1 MNMLHYNVMKT
12 LFFTFFAPFVIAGTA
27 MAAPKA
33 APVALDTV
41 RTAYDDGRVSRIYT
55 VLKGTDVREGVS
67 LSYHRN
73 GKLAIEVP
81 YRNGKIDGVMRS
93 YDEEG
98 KLHETIGY
106 LEGDEEGY
114 STVYYPN
121 GKKKKRES
129 FHQGILNGMSEEWS
143 ENGKI
148 LRQIPY
154 ENGQIHGV
162 VKIYDE
168 FGQIKED
175 VVFVRGLRNGAYHRY
190 SYGKVTFEAEFKNNR
205 CVKNCNF

>member
-1 MNMLHYNVMKT
+1 MKT

-27 MAAPKA
+27 MAAPKV

-41 RTAYDDGRVSRIYT
+41 RTTYEDGRVSRIYT

-93 YDEEG
+93 YDEDG

-106 LEGDEEGY
+106 LEGEEEGY
-114 STVYYPN
+114 STIYYPN
-121 GKKKKRES
+121 GKKKSRES
-129 FHQGILNGMSEEWS
+129 YRRGILNGMSENWDES
-143 ENGKI
+143 GK
-148 LRQIPY
+148 LRRQIPY
-154 ENGQIHGV
+154 VEGQIHGTF
-162 VKIYDE
+162 KMYDE
-168 FGQIKED
+168 FGKIKED
-175 VVFVRGLRNGAYHRY
+175 MTFVRGLRNGLYHRY
-190 SYGKVTFEAEFKNNR
+190 KYGKVELEAEFQNNR

>member
-1 MNMLHYNVMKT
+1 MLHYNVMKT

-114 STVYYPN
+114 STVYYTN

>member
-1 MNMLHYNVMKT
+1 MLHFNVMKT

-27 MAAPKA
+27 MAAPKVA
-33 APVALDTV
+33 SPALDTV
-41 RTAYDDGRVSRIYT
+41 RTTYEDGRVSRIYT
-55 VLKGTDVREGVS
+55 VLKGTDVREGAS

-98 KLHETIGY
+98 RIHETIGY
-106 LEGDEEGY
+106 LEGEEEGY
-114 STVYYPN
+114 STIYYAN
-121 GKKKKRES
+121 GKKKSRETYRC
-129 FHQGILNGMSEEWS
+129 GILNGVSEDWDEM
-143 ENGKI
+143 GRI
-148 LRQIPY
+148 RRQIPY
-154 ENGQIHGV
+154 VDGQIHGI

-168 FGQIKED
+168 NGKIKED
-175 VVFVRGLRNGAYHRY
+175 MYFDHGLRNGAYRRY
-190 SYGKVTFEAEFKNNR
+190 TFGKVTFEAEFKDNR